1 MTRKKYGFWDAVGDL
16 TGALLAVPTYG
27 ASLTLSP
34 TARGLVGNVLGSG
47 GSDDNSDTDN
57 KLKQWEIQ
65 NKQWKTQM
73 EANRAEVERLREERK
88 KDEEAAKK
96 NNEEIRRLKTIIND
110 PNRSDEEKERARKR
124 IVLLETENRKLKDKN
139 KERDKQIEEK
149 SKTPPAPSAPLGLSL
164 PKLSAYD
171 KLLAAAILVLIIYFL
186 FLREDKK
193 R

>member
-1 MTRKKYGFWDAVGDL
+1 KEK
-16 TGALLAVPTYG
+16 
-27 ASLTLSP
+27 
-34 TARGLVGNVLGSG
+34 
-47 GSDDNSDTDN
+47 
-57 KLKQWEIQ
+57 E
-65 NKQWKTQM
+65 
-73 EANRAEVERLREERK
+73 
-88 KDEEAAKK
+88 KDENEIKK
-96 NNEEIRRLKTIIND
+96 NNEEIRRLKTIIDD

-149 SKTPPAPSAPLGLSL
+149 SKVPPAPSAPLGLSL

-171 KLLAAAILVLIIYFL
+171 KMLIATVALLIIYFL

>member
-1 MTRKKYGFWDAVGDL
+1 MAKKKYGFWDAVGDI
-16 TGALLAVPTYG
+16 TGAIFAPATFG
-27 ASLTLSP
+27 ASMVLSP
-34 TARGLVGNVLGSG
+34 TARGLVGNVLGG
-47 GSDDNSDTDN
+47 GESDSSDTDN

-65 NKQWKTQM
+65 NEQWKTQM
-73 EANRAEVERLREERK
+73 KANQEEIERLRKERER
-88 KDEEAAKK
+88 DEGAAKK
-96 NNEEIRRLKTIIND
+96 NNEEIRRLKTIIDD

-124 IVLLETENRKLKDKN
+124 IVLLETENRKLRDKN